1 MSARRAVLVFV
12 VLFGVLGAAVLLA
25 ALALRGPDRSTPEA
39 TVLVFNVPEQL
50 DEAQPPA
57 SGLLEFL
64 QRDRPTVW
72 AFTRG
77 IRHAASDA
85 HVVALV
91 LHIDEVDWGWAK
103 ISEIRDAIAVFRR
116 TGKPVYA
123 ALSGGGEREYL
134 LASIAGTIASP
145 PLAVLQLNGLSA
157 SALFLRGTFDK
168 VGVTPNFAQV
178 GRYKSAVEGY
188 TRTGMS
194 PPSREALQ
202 GLVDDQ
208 FTLLADS
215 IGAARGLP
223 PDSVIRLL
231 DEGPFAAGEAR
242 ARGLI
247 DTLLYRAELDSLA
260 TDGDDG
266 RRPTLT
272 LTRYLGRIDER
283 GAGARM
289 ALITAA
295 GAIGEGRSRGGGPG
309 QGAVLGAQTIIK
321 ALREV
326 RDRSSI
332 KAVVLRIDSPGGS
345 AQASDEIWSEVKRC
359 AERKPLIVSMSDLAA
374 SGGYYI
380 AAAADSIVAQPATLT
395 GSIGAFGG
403 KLNMLGLY
411 HKLGLNVETVSRGRH
426 AEMLSPFRDFTPEEA
441 ARFQGQMEEVYRV
454 FVSRVSEGRHLPAAA
469 VDSVGQGR
477 VWTGLSARGLGLVDA
492 VGGFD
497 RAFAMARRRAGIS
510 ADEVIAVEV
519 FPRNERT
526 FFQRMLAELFSE
538 DDDPDEMLAGAA
550 LPPVVQAWLAASTFP
565 AGAALALMPWSIDIR

>member
-12 VLFGVLGAAVLLA
+12 VLFAVLGAAVLIA
-25 ALALRGPDRSTPEA
+25 ALAMRGPNQSTQES

-50 DEAQPPA
+50 DEAVPPA
-57 SGLLEFL
+57 GGLLEL
-64 QRDRPTVW
+64 AQRDRPTVW
-72 AFTRG
+72 AFAHG
-77 IRHAASDA
+77 IRRAASDP

-91 LHIDEVDWGWAK
+91 LHIDGIDWGWAK
-103 ISEIRDAIAVFRR
+103 VAEMRDAIAVFRR

-145 PLAVLQLNGLSA
+145 PLAVLQLDGLSA

-178 GRYKSAVEGY
+178 GRFKSAVEGY

-194 PPSREALQ
+194 PPSREMLQ
-202 GLVDDQ
+202 DLVDDQ
-208 FTLLADS
+208 FALLADS
-215 IGAARGLP
+215 VGAARGMP
-223 PDSVIRLL
+223 PDSVIRMLE
-231 DEGPFAAGEAR
+231 DGPFAAGEAL
-242 ARGLI
+242 ARGLV
-247 DTLLYRAELDSLA
+247 DTLLYRAEVDSLA
-260 TDGDDG
+260 TAGDDG

-272 LTRYLGRIDER
+272 LARYLDRIDTR
-283 GAGARM
+283 GGGAHV

-295 GAIGEGRSRGGGPG
+295 GVIAEGRSRSGGPG
-309 QGAVLGAQTIIK
+309 QGDVLGAQTIIK

-326 RDRSSI
+326 GDRSSI

-359 AERKPLIVSMSDLAA
+359 ARRKPLIVTMSDLAA

-426 AEMLSPFRDFTPEEA
+426 AEMLSAFRDFTPEEA
-441 ARFQGQMEEVYRV
+441 ARFQSQMEGVYRT
-454 FVSRVSEGRHLPAAA
+454 FVSRVSDGRHLSTVA

-477 VWTGLSARGLGLVDA
+477 VWTGRSARQRGLVDA
-492 VGGFD
+492 LGGFE
-497 RAFAMARRRAGIS
+497 RAFTMARQRAGI
-510 ADEVIAVEV
+510 AEDEVIAVEV

-526 FFQRMLAELFSE
+526 LFQRLLADLFSE
-538 DDDPDEMLAGAA
+538 DNDPDEMVAGAA
-550 LPPVVQAWLAASTFP
+550 LPPVVQAWLAAASFP
-565 AGAALALMPWSIDIR
+565 SGAALALMPWSIEIR